1 MNRTIAT
8 GLVAAGVALASGG
21 LYREYR
27 VAAAESHQA
36 VLVEAEA
43 KHAQKAH
50 QIEQSIE
57 LIYQGAR
64 TIALLPSLREVKGGN
79 LPKGKADADGFDRA
93 RFSIDTET
101 TVQQIYNNL
110 ASNVAVSEVYAVLDG
125 FKPEQGETPFFMFD
139 ELIVDA
145 KKAEAGAAE
154 AHHDAPEESEEA
166 EYAYYVGLLADFNR
180 TRPKLDLSTLE
191 LNQVPMVSSP
201 AMRTC
206 DNSQYPSTSGDAH
219 NADGILFSVP
229 IYARDQHFVG
239 VISVIARTNVF
250 EAMLVGVE
258 SLAVTPEEKAAL
270 KRAGKEE
277 PAIASFVL
285 SRPKQPLTIADR
297 RFDLAAARAE
307 EGGELLTRTL
317 ELPLSE
323 GWQLEYFVSSSAF
336 APGLTAARYSFAYK
350 LLAVWLIA
358 GFLLYVLRSS
368 SRRTAQVEAIRT
380 HLEVLSR
387 GQLPPAVN
395 EAAVGELSPALRGI
409 SEWIAE
415 VSRGAAAIAA
425 GDLHHSIVQRS
436 DGDLLALSFQR
447 AQQALVRLDGD
458 CQQLIRAVREGRLS
472 ERAAS
477 GTHEGAYRGLVE
489 GLNSILAAAA
499 SPIHEAKQVLYRI
512 AERDLSARM
521 TGAYSGD
528 WDDIEQSLNQAA
540 DNLENALSQGLQ
552 CRRSSVDGGRRDHH
566 RQ

>member
-166 EYAYYVGLLADFNR
+166 ECAYYVGLLADFNR

-191 LNQVPMVSSP
+191 LNQCLWSAPPRCGP
-201 AMRTC
+201 ATIR
-206 DNSQYPSTSGDAH
+206 SIHP
-219 NADGILFSVP
+219 P
-229 IYARDQHFVG
+229 
-239 VISVIARTNVF
+239 
-250 EAMLVGVE
+250 
-258 SLAVTPEEKAAL
+258 
-270 KRAGKEE
+270 
-277 PAIASFVL
+277 PAI
-285 SRPKQPLTIADR
+285 LTT
-297 RFDLAAARAE
+297 
-307 EGGELLTRTL
+307 LTA
-317 ELPLSE
+317 
-323 GWQLEYFVSSSAF
+323 SSSAC
-336 APGLTAARYSFAYK
+336 PSMRVTN
-350 LLAVWLIA
+350 
-358 GFLLYVLRSS
+358 
-368 SRRTAQVEAIRT
+368 T
-380 HLEVLSR
+380 
-387 GQLPPAVN
+387 
-395 EAAVGELSPALRGI
+395 
-409 SEWIAE
+409 
-415 VSRGAAAIAA
+415 
-425 GDLHHSIVQRS
+425 
-436 DGDLLALSFQR
+436 
-447 AQQALVRLDGD
+447 
-458 CQQLIRAVREGRLS
+458 
-472 ERAAS
+472 
-477 GTHEGAYRGLVE
+477 
-489 GLNSILAAAA
+489 
-499 SPIHEAKQVLYRI
+499 
-512 AERDLSARM
+512 
-521 TGAYSGD
+521 
-528 WDDIEQSLNQAA
+528 
-540 DNLENALSQGLQ
+540 
-552 CRRSSVDGGRRDHH
+552 SSV
-566 RQ
+566 